1 MIITKDYDVVDVVF
15 RVSAIV
21 GETETDSKFIKD
33 KEYKTYKAALKSI
46 SKFVKKNTIGVG

>member
-33 KEYKTYKAALKSI
+33 KEYKTYKAALNSI